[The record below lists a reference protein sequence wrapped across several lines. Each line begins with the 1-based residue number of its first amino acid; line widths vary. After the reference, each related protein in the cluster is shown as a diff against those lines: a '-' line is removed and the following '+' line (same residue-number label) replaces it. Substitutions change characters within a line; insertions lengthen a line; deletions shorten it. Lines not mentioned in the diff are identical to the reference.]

1 MKDEIVLYRPDELA
15 QHIEVR
21 IDEKTETIWLTQQQI
36 ADLFGTQRPA
46 ITKHLGNIFKSGEL
60 DEELVSSILEHTTP
74 HGAINGKTQKSKVK
88 YYNIDA
94 VLSVGYRVNSVR
106 ATQFRIWATR
116 VLKNYLLKGYAINNR
131 MNRIEDNVQTIS
143 EKVNQIELQINS
155 HLIPTQGVFFEG
167 QIFDAYELASRII
180 RSAKKS
186 IVLIDNYID
195 ENALTHLAKK
205 DKAVKVL
212 LLTKTP
218 STGSGQAS
226 KQLQLDLKKANDQY
240 GNFTAQTFT
249 QSHDRFLIIDNKE
262 VYHLGAS
269 LKDLGRK
276 WFAFSKL
283 EKTSV
288 QNIMNSILELI

>member
-1 MKDEIVLYRPDELA
+1 MMKDEIILYRPNELA
-15 QHIEVR
+15 EHIEVR
-21 IDEKTETIWLTQQQI
+21 FDEKTETIGLTQQQI
-36 ADLFGTQRPA
+36 ADLFDTQRPA

-60 DEELVSSILEHTTP
+60 EENVVSSIMEHTTQ
-74 HGAINGKTQKSKVK
+74 HGAIKGKTQISKVK

-116 VLKNYLLKGYAINNR
+116 VLKEYLLKGYAINNR
-131 MNRIEDNVQTIS
+131 MNRIEDNVQALT
-143 EKVNQIELQINS
+143 EKVHQIDLQINTQ
-155 HLIPTQGVFFEG
+155 LIPTQGIFFDG
-167 QIFDAYELASRII
+167 QIFDAYELASKII

-195 ENALTHLAKK
+195 ENTLTHLAKK
-205 DKAVKVL
+205 NKGVKVH
-212 LLTKTP
+212 LLTKNMN
-218 STGSGQAS
+218 
-226 KQLQLDLKKANDQY
+226 KQLQLDIQKANAQY
-240 GNFTAQTFT
+240 GNFEAKTFA
-249 QSHDRFLIIDNKE
+249 QSHDRFLIIDGKE

-283 EKTSV
+283 EAKSV
-288 QNIMNSILELI
+288 ENIINSIAKIV

>member
-116 VLKNYLLKGYAINNR
+116 VLKDYLLKGYAINNR
-131 MNRIEDNVQTIS
+131 MNRIEDNVQNIS

-205 DKAVKVL
+205 EKGVKVH

-269 LKDLGRK
+269 LKDLGKK